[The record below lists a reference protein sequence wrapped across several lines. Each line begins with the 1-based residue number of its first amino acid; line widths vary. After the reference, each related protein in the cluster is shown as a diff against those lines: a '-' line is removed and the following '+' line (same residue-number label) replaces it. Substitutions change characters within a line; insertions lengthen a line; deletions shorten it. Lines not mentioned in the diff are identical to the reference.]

1 MNGGMPP
8 RLLGVI
14 AATLGPPKLSVRD
27 VTKSYLSASGQ
38 AVEALRGLTFD
49 VAPGEFVCLIG
60 PSGSGKTTILNLL
73 AGLDRPNEG
82 EILLDGRPITE
93 PGPERALLFQEPAL
107 FSWLSV
113 RGNVEY
119 PLRVRGMEGDELR
132 AVVDRWLAKVRLTPF
147 ANARPHEL
155 SAGMRQRTALARAL
169 ASQPEVLLADE
180 PFGALDAQAR
190 ELLQQEL
197 QLVWGELRNTLVFV
211 THNVREA
218 AFLADRVLVL
228 AARPG
233 TAVEE
238 YRITTPR
245 PRSFD
250 DTLLAKVVEDI
261 HDQVLEE
268 VQRAGVEVG
277 ARPGL
282 A

>member
-1 MNGGMPP
+1 MRP
-8 RLLGVI
+8 RRLGVV
-14 AATLGPPKLSVRD
+14 AATLGPPKLSVHG
-27 VTKSYLSASGQ
+27 VTKSYVSASGQ

-119 PLRVRGMEGDELR
+119 PLRVQGMERDEAR
-132 AVVDRWLAKVRLTPF
+132 AVVDQWLAKVRLTPF

-233 TAVEE
+233 TAIEE

-250 DTLLAKVVEDI
+250 DALLAKVVEDI

-268 VQRAGVEVG
+268 VQRSGVEVDV
-277 ARPGL
+277 RPGL